1 MNQKKSGLTKFVDVL
16 TVADKT
22 TQTFRLEALFEASF
36 EGIDTQESKAIAATL
51 RMLEC
56 LCVRPQTDLAMA
68 SQPTCWQSVV
78 RVLQRQ
84 QRMKNRR
91 LRSTGYYEVNVLR
104 HQDFIKPEGDR
115 AHWNCG

>member
-68 SQPTCWQSVV
+68 SQPTRRQSLI
-78 RVLQRQ
+78 RVFQRQ
-84 QRMKNRR
+84 QRTKNGR
-91 LRSTGYYEVNVLR
+91 L
-104 HQDFIKPEGDR
+104 
-115 AHWNCG
+115 